1 MVQIRT
7 TTYTKNSVMFYSRN
21 GYCFYC
27 LSGDEAGAGDLG
39 EGWHI
44 PEHQDPH
51 QPPYGQHG
59 GRAEEG

>member
-1 MVQIRT
+1 
-7 TTYTKNSVMFYSRN
+7 MFYSRN
-21 GYCFYC
+21 GYGFYC

-51 QPPYGQHG
+51 HPPDGQHG
-59 GRAEEG
+59 GREQKMEWKMEKRNRMETS

>member
-1 MVQIRT
+1 
-7 TTYTKNSVMFYSRN
+7 MFYSRN
-21 GYCFYC
+21 GYGFYC

-51 QPPYGQHG
+51 HPPDGQHG
-59 GRAEEG
+59 DRAEEG